1 MPFDPTMSIY
11 NPLAKIDFSII
22 TNSWRQLAFFDDMYL
37 GMQGMNLGLSD
48 SVITSYE
55 YNLLKEYFEIEK
67 TPLDSAL
74 LVGAFSQMWVFATY
88 ELMRLWRDRRYKCK
102 KWYENGG
109 LDLAIQN
116 LTDEDSLNLSKNIRK
131 RQLEVYRDDESFRE
145 KVDKD
150 WDHFEPIYRLV
161 ELYRMNLAKHAA
173 PGKDSVIPR
182 APGYGRINMH
192 CGALD
197 YELVDKDEI
206 LQIVNRREIAK
217 MLRTAFKEMEA

>member
-1 MPFDPTMSIY
+1 MDIY
-11 NPLAKIDFSII
+11 NPIDEIDFSII
-22 TNSWRQLAFFDDMYL
+22 TNRWRDLAFFDDMYL

-48 SVITSYE
+48 SVITDYE
-55 YNLLKEYFEIEK
+55 YCLLREYFEIEK
-67 TPLDSAL
+67 TPLESAL

-88 ELMRLWRDRRYKCK
+88 ELLRLWRDRRYKCK
-102 KWYENGG
+102 KWFENGG

-131 RQLEVYRDDESFRE
+131 RQLETYRDDETFRR
-145 KVDKD
+145 KVEID
-150 WDHFEPIYRLV
+150 WNHFEPIYRLV

-182 APGYGRINMH
+182 APGYGRINMY

-206 LQIVNRREIAK
+206 LQIVNRRELAD
-217 MLRTAFKEMEA
+217 MLRKAFEEIEV